1 MFQRP
6 SNALPTPYQRGVHT
20 PPHTPP
26 CVCEHTHRLEPVGM
40 SHTHQLRPRQEAGVL
55 VIGIDPGSASG
66 AVAWLHADGR
76 AAVSDQPLIAGAL
89 DPHALR
95 SLLLDTPEPATAVYV
110 EHVSA
115 MPRQGVASTF
125 KFGRAVGAIWAT
137 VSLAGLRLELVTP
150 TEWKRWHRIGPDKEQ
165 ARALAI
171 RRFPALASDMARK
184 KDVDRAEA
192 LLIGA
197 FGLHMLAAA
206 GAA

>member
-1 MFQRP
+1 M
-6 SNALPTPYQRGVHT
+6 
-20 PPHTPP
+20 
-26 CVCEHTHRLEPVGM
+26 
-40 SHTHQLRPRQEAGVL
+40 L

-66 AVAWLHADGR
+66 AVAWLHAEGR
-76 AAVSDQPLIAGAL
+76 AAVSDLPLIAGAL

-150 TEWKRWHRIGPDKEQ
+150 TEWKRWHRIGPEKEH

-184 KDVDRAEA
+184 KDADRAEA

-197 FGLHMLAAA
+197 FGLHMLAAP
-206 GAA
+206 GASTRNRKRASEAQT